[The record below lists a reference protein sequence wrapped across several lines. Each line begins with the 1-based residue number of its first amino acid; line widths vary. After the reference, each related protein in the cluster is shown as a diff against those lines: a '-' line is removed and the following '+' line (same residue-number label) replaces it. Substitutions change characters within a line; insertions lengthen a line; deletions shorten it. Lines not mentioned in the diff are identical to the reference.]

1 MEAFTK
7 LGIRCVRM
15 DDIALSLSISK
26 RTLYEL
32 FRDKENLLLE
42 GLRMQQQQVNEAMI
56 EVTTRTENVLEVIFA
71 FYKRKLSE
79 LCNLNPQFFR
89 DLRKYPKVLDYMRE
103 ERKKCDSAIL
113 KYFNR
118 GVEQGI
124 FRPDINFDIINQA
137 MVMQMDLLIYSD
149 MLESYPLVEIYSEIT
164 LLHMRGITTRKG
176 SEMVDAFFMP
186 NEGKAVRLE
195 RSPQKTAIFASF

>member
-1 MEAFTK
+1 METLRRKRNDKKKLKEQIVETAMEAFTK

-124 FRPDINFDIINQA
+124 FRPDIN
-137 MVMQMDLLIYSD
+137 LISSIRQW
-149 MLESYPLVEIYSEIT
+149 LCRWT
-164 LLHMRGITTRKG
+164 C
-176 SEMVDAFFMP
+176 
-186 NEGKAVRLE
+186 
-195 RSPQKTAIFASF
+195 

>member
-1 MEAFTK
+1 MFLKYRTWK
-7 LGIRCVRM
+7 RR
-15 DDIALSLSISK
+15 SIGM
-26 RTLYEL
+26 
-32 FRDKENLLLE
+32 N
-42 GLRMQQQQVNEAMI
+42 I
-56 EVTTRTENVLEVIFA
+56 NVPMCWAISV
-71 FYKRKLSE
+71 K
-79 LCNLNPQFFR
+79 
-89 DLRKYPKVLDYMRE
+89 D
-103 ERKKCDSAIL
+103 RKKCDSAIL

-176 SEMVDAFFMP
+176 SEMVDAFLCQMK
-186 NEGKAVRLE
+186 EKQVV
-195 RSPQKTAIFASF
+195 

>member
-1 MEAFTK
+1 
-7 LGIRCVRM
+7 
-15 DDIALSLSISK
+15 
-26 RTLYEL
+26 
-32 FRDKENLLLE
+32 
-42 GLRMQQQQVNEAMI
+42 
-56 EVTTRTENVLEVIFA
+56 
-71 FYKRKLSE
+71 
-79 LCNLNPQFFR
+79 
-89 DLRKYPKVLDYMRE
+89 MRE
-103 ERKKCDSAIL
+103 ERKKYDSAIL

-176 SEMVDAFFMP
+176 SEMVDAFLCQMKEKQF
-186 NEGKAVRLE
+186 V
-195 RSPQKTAIFASF
+195 

>member
-1 MEAFTK
+1 
-7 LGIRCVRM
+7 
-15 DDIALSLSISK
+15 
-26 RTLYEL
+26 
-32 FRDKENLLLE
+32 
-42 GLRMQQQQVNEAMI
+42 MI
-56 EVTTRTENVLEVIFA
+56 ELT
-71 FYKRKLSE
+71 KRKLSE

-176 SEMVDAFFMP
+176 SEMVDAFLCQMKEKQF
-186 NEGKAVRLE
+186 V
-195 RSPQKTAIFASF
+195 

>member
-1 MEAFTK
+1 MKAF
-7 LGIRCVRM
+7 LYRACAIIFSHFVLYPDYR
-15 DDIALSLSISK
+15 ISFFIP
-26 RTLYEL
+26 LA
-32 FRDKENLLLE
+32 FRFADYT
-42 GLRMQQQQVNEAMI
+42 MI

-176 SEMVDAFFMP
+176 SEMVDAFLCQMKEKQF
-186 NEGKAVRLE
+186 V
-195 RSPQKTAIFASF
+195 